1 MRLED
6 IEKKNIYKVPDKYF
20 DQLPMRIQARTAEKK
35 PSTGFTFR
43 WNFAL
48 KVATPAFALILILIL
63 FGIPG
68 SKESL
73 SADEILAQ
81 VSTEDVIAYLEISDI
96 TTDEI
101 IEVLDLSDLELN
113 FEDDDPLNLE
123 LEDADLDAIMDQ
135 YGLEDEIL

>member
-6 IEKKNIYKVPDKYF
+6 IEKKNIYQVPDKYF
-20 DQLPMRIQARTAEKK
+20 DRLPMRIQARIAEKK
-35 PSTGFTFR
+35 PASGFTFS
-43 WNFAL
+43 WNLAL
-48 KVATPAFALILILIL
+48 KVAAPAFALILILIF
-63 FGIPG
+63 FGLPG
-68 SKESL
+68 SRESL

-81 VSTEDVIAYLEISDI
+81 VSTDDVIAYLEISDI

-123 LEDADLDAIMDQ
+123 LEDADLDELMDH